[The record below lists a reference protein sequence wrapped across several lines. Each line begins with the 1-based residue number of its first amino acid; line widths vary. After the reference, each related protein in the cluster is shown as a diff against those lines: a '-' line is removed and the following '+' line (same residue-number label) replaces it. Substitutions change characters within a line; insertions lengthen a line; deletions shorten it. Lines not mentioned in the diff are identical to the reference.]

1 MAIGALRVPVRI
13 AESYVRPGDEKQLFP
28 NFPEYLTLDEVKSI
42 WPRGLITHEK
52 FHHKGS
58 LWRLA
63 KRPMANGNT
72 VYMAILDDPSANG
85 NGNGIATANG
95 TLPARSATP
104 DTMQRL
110 RSVPLDTFS
119 PHQDSSDLG
128 LADYN
133 DIHTRIHR
141 GLTGHHSFH
150 HAHSGPLSSHSSAQ
164 RELALQ
170 PFSGGSAGGL
180 TSSFRDRNPSHT
192 SMALVASQPSNGLLV
207 AGSFSLGSGSNGF
220 MTDLL
225 AATESPMPLDRYK
238 AFVRLFCTLNRTREA
253 LRLPPATPAAAAE
266 DVADPGW
273 ESGDAQDLIRQ
284 MVMVGECLAKFGTA
298 EFVDGR
304 NNSSR
309 AITTKDYAKLLRM
322 YLEKNGAVF
331 REDFISRLPLLL
343 QDEVLTVRTLLQTRC
358 ETNDMLF
365 NQLVKHVGQE
375 PTAGGAMVFN
385 NVTANPTNH
394 MLAAPRTLVNTVSN
408 AWSKADVKR
417 RTQIGALG
425 AVAVVALWLVK
436 RKLFGSGGGGGGGGR
451 KGRRGTYEDSDW
463 GGSSGR
469 RSNRTRSNGDLAT
482 RLLDERSS
490 AERMAVRFLSACQD
504 ELRRSQHNDQLLRS
518 DWRLG
523 PIRLAM
529 PGSSNMPEGYEPVQV
544 SYCSVGSFMNALDGG
559 APLALPPY
567 GFTERSQT
575 TRESGSVATT
585 VAVE

>member
-1 MAIGALRVPVRI
+1 
-13 AESYVRPGDEKQLFP
+13 
-28 NFPEYLTLDEVKSI
+28 
-42 WPRGLITHEK
+42 
-52 FHHKGS
+52 
-58 LWRLA
+58 
-63 KRPMANGNT
+63 MANGNS

-85 NGNGIATANG
+85 NGNGVASANG
-95 TLPARSATP
+95 TLPARCSTP

-119 PHQDSSDLG
+119 PHQEGSDLG
-128 LADYN
+128 VADYN
-133 DIHTRIHR
+133 DVHARIHR
-141 GLTGHHSFH
+141 SLTGHHSFH
-150 HAHSGPLSSHSSAQ
+150 HAPSALLSSHSSAQ

-170 PFSGGSAGGL
+170 PLSSGSAAAL
-180 TSSFRDRNPSHT
+180 ASSLRDRNPSYT
-192 SMALVASQPSNGLLV
+192 SMALVPSQPSNGLMV
-207 AGSFSLGSGSNGF
+207 AGSLSLGSGSNGF

-238 AFVRLFCTLNRTREA
+238 AFVRLFCTLSRTREA
-253 LRLPPATPAAAAE
+253 LGLPPATPAAAAE
-266 DVADPGW
+266 DVADPAW
-273 ESGDAQDLIRQ
+273 ESADAQDLIRQ

-322 YLEKNGAVF
+322 YLESNGAVF
-331 REDFISRLPLLL
+331 RDDFISRLPLSL
-343 QDEVLTVRTLLQTRC
+343 QDEALTVRTLLQTRC

-365 NQLVKHVGQE
+365 NQLIKHVGQE
-375 PTAGGAMVFN
+375 PAAGGAVVFN
-385 NVTANPTNH
+385 NSNVTANPTNH

-417 RTQIGALG
+417 RTQLGALG

-436 RKLFGSGGGGGGGGR
+436 RKLFGGGGGGGGGR
-451 KGRRGTYEDSDW
+451 RGRRGAHEDSDW
-463 GGSSGR
+463 GGGSGHRSSRARG
-469 RSNRTRSNGDLAT
+469 NGDLAT

-490 AERMAVRFLSACQD
+490 AERMAVRFMSACQD
-504 ELRRSQHNDQLLRS
+504 ELRRAQHNDQLLRS

-529 PGSSNMPEGYEPVQV
+529 PGSSNVPDGYEPVQM

-567 GFTERSQT
+567 GFAERSLT
-575 TRESGSVATT
+575 PRESGPVATAA
-585 VAVE
+585 AVE